1 MAKASLHF
9 DLPDSGATEILGA
22 ALACAFP
29 GSDVD
34 TRAGAGTGA
43 GADTRAGAV
52 VHLRGELGSGKT
64 TCARSLLHALG
75 VTGTVR
81 SPTYTLVDTYSI
93 SDSHGPTLNCV
104 HVDLYR
110 VQSSAEVE
118 ELGLRDLTGPGYLML
133 IEWPEKGGSA
143 VPPADL
149 DLVLQYAGEAR
160 EGSARAA
167 SDVGRRWLEKLSLDS
182 SLTPYVSNLT

>member
-1 MAKASLHF
+1 MPEAPLRFA
-9 DLPDSGATEILGA
+9 LPNAGATDALGQGLARSFPGA
-22 ALACAFP
+22 A
-29 GSDVD
+29 
-34 TRAGAGTGA
+34 TG
-43 GADTRAGAV
+43 GI

-81 SPTYTLVDTYSI
+81 SPTYTLVDTYSAA
-93 SDSHGPTLNCV
+93 DLTCV

-110 VQSSAEVE
+110 LQSAAEVE

-133 IEWPEKGGSA
+133 VEWPEKGGRA

-149 DLVLQYAGEAR
+149 HLQLQYAGEAR
-160 EGSARAA
+160 TATLGAG
-167 SDVGRRWLEKLSLDS
+167 SDVGRGWISKLAIDTSLAV
-182 SLTPYVSNLT
+182 YVSNIT

>member
-1 MAKASLHF
+1 MSNASLHF
-9 DLPDSGATEILGA
+9 ALPDSGATEALGV
-22 ALACAFP
+22 ALA
-29 GSDVD
+29 
-34 TRAGAGTGA
+34 RAYLAMSSAVSPTA
-43 GADTRAGAV
+43 SSGAV

-64 TCARSLLHALG
+64 TCARSLLHTLG

-93 SDSHGPTLNCV
+93 SDGHGHTLNCV

-110 VQSSAEVE
+110 IRSGTEVE

-133 IEWPEKGGSA
+133 IEWPEKSGGA

-149 DLVLQYAGEAR
+149 DLHLAYAGEAR
-160 EGSARAA
+160 AA
-167 SDVGRRWLEKLSLDS
+167 SVRATGDVGGSWLEKLSFDS
-182 SLTPYVSNLT
+182 SLVPYVSNLT